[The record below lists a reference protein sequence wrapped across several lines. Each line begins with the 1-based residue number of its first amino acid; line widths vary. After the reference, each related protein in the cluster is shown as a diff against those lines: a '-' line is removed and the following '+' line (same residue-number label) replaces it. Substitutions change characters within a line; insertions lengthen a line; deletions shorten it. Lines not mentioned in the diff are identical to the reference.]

1 MRLSWMLLRLCKML
15 EISVLLF
22 VWYVWL
28 DSIDKFLK
36 FVG

>member
-1 MRLSWMLLRLCKML
+1 MLTMNKAL
-15 EISVLLF
+15 ETSVLFF